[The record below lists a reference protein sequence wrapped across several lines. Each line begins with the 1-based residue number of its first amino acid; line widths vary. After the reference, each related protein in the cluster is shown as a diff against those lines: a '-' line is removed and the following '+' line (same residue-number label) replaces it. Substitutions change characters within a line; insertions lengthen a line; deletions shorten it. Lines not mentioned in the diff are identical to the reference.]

1 MLLIKKGRVIDPA
14 NKRDEIADVLIDDGK
29 ITAIEKEI
37 PATKDMRVIEAKDYI
52 VAPGLIDNHVHFR
65 DPGLTYKE
73 DLETGANAAKAGGFT
88 SVVCMANTSPVVDN
102 VATLKD
108 IFGCRQCGDAQ
119 RYFKAQPS
127 ITNSCL
133 SVCHGHKR
141 HAGKRIS

>member
-37 PATKDMRVIEAKDYI
+37 PATKNMQVIEAKDYI

-73 DLETGANAAKAGGFT
+73 DLETGGFRNRRERGQ
-88 SVVCMANTSPVVDN
+88 SWR
-102 VATLKD
+102 LY
-108 IFGCRQCGDAQ
+108 Q
-119 RYFKAQPS
+119 RG
-127 ITNSCL
+127 L
-133 SVCHGHKR
+133 HG
-141 HAGKRIS
+141 